1 MFRPGLLVLALFSAL
16 PALPARAASPD
27 AEAARQ
33 KGLELS
39 RANQLPEAITELEK
53 AAALDPN
60 SAEIHADLGNTK
72 LLAGDLAGATSS
84 LETAVK
90 LKPDL
95 GVARYNLAYALRK
108 SGQFGKAADQYRIFL
123 TTVPNDPDAHYGLA
137 ESLKATGDK
146 LAAAEAYDAYANAE
160 RRPAQAR
167 WVEKA
172 RATAVELRA
181 SATGEAPLA
190 RANKEKTTQAVTAT
204 PGKKLSFS
212 KTAPTAAAA
221 APTEVLPEAAPPKD
235 EAKLARARPA
245 EFSQALR
252 QLQAGDFGGAEPTL
266 AKFAREHPDDALAT
280 AALGSARLGILDG
293 PGAEQAFGRA
303 LGKAP
308 REALAGIQLGL
319 GEARRLQGKDEEA
332 KVAYRLV
339 LEDQAAPAPIRRN
352 AEERLAALP

>member
-1 MFRPGLLVLALFSAL
+1 MFRPGLLCLALL
-16 PALPARAASPD
+16 IALPARAASSD

-33 KGLELS
+33 RGLELS

-53 AAALDPN
+53 AAALDPG
-60 SAEIHADLGNTK
+60 SAEVQADLGNTK
-72 LLAGDLAGATSS
+72 LLAGDLAGATAA

-108 SGQFGKAADQYRIFL
+108 SGQFQKAADQYRIFL
-123 TTVPNDPDAHYGLA
+123 TTTPNDPDAHYGLA

-146 LAAAEAYDAYANAE
+146 LAAAEAYEAYANAE

-172 RATAVELRA
+172 RSTAAELRS

-190 RANKEKTTQAVTAT
+190 KANKEKTSQPVAVAA
-204 PGKKLSFS
+204 GKKLSFS
-212 KTAPTAAAA
+212 KSVPPVEAAANPTS
-221 APTEVLPEAAPPKD
+221 APLEAAPPAGEPVKV
-235 EAKLARARPA
+235 ARARPV
-245 EFSQALR
+245 EFSQALS
-252 QLQAGDFGGAEPTL
+252 QMQAGNFSAAEPTV
-266 AKFAREHPDDALAT
+266 AKFAGEHPDDALAS

-332 KVAYRLV
+332 KKAYRLV
-339 LEDQAAPAPIRRN
+339 LEDNTAPAPIRRN

>member
-1 MFRPGLLVLALFSAL
+1 MFRSGLFCLALFAAL
-16 PALPARAASPD
+16 PAPMARAASSD

-33 KGLELS
+33 RGLELS

-60 SAEIHADLGNTK
+60 SAEVHADLGNTK
-72 LLAGDLAGATSS
+72 LLAGDLAGATAA

-123 TTVPNDPDAHYGLA
+123 TTTPNDPDAHYGLA

-146 LAAAEAYDAYANAE
+146 LAAAEAYEAYANAE

-172 RATAVELRA
+172 RATAAELRS

-212 KTAPTAAAA
+212 KA
-221 APTEVLPEAAPPKD
+221 APTEAAAPPPPTEVATAPKA
-235 EAKLARARPA
+235 EAPVARARPA
-245 EFSQALR
+245 AFSQALS
-252 QLQAGDFGGAEPTL
+252 QLQAGEFAAAEPTL
-266 AKFAREHPDDALAT
+266 AKFAQEHPDDALA
-280 AALGSARLGILDG
+280 AAAWGSARLGILDG

-303 LGKAP
+303 LSQAP

-319 GEARRLQGKDEEA
+319 GEARRLQGKDEDA
-332 KVAYRLV
+332 KKAYRLV
-339 LEDQAAPAPIRRN
+339 LEDNTAPAPIRRN